1 MPSKHHM
8 SGRVNDGCR
17 YCSHGNWDSRG
28 FTLIEIMAVLII
40 LSIMAA
46 IAVPRFM
53 DLEVNA
59 SDRAI
64 DFGIAELNGR
74 EGMIWSRIKISPVGW
89 QDDATLFSQMN
100 VDLGKDYS
108 WAGAPTAAVGGTLRF
123 QERIGVTLKRTP
135 STASRPGRWE
145 RL

>member
-1 MPSKHHM
+1 MF
-8 SGRVNDGCR
+8 GRVNDSEYG
-17 YCSHGNWDSRG
+17 GDGKLNSRG
-28 FTLIEIMAVLII
+28 FTLIEIMAVLVI

-74 EGMIWSRIKISPVGW
+74 EGMIWSKTKISPAGW
-89 QDDATLFSQMN
+89 QDDATLFSQLNM
-100 VDLGKDYS
+100 DLGTDYS
-108 WAGAPTAAVGGTLRF
+108 WASPPGAGGGTLQF
-123 QERIGVTLKRTP
+123 QQRIGVALNRTA
-135 STASRPGRWE
+135 STTSRPGRWE
-145 RL
+145 RQ